1 MSIEFVLER
10 TSPDLP
16 RTQLASTLLGLS
28 PEAVRHVL
36 ARRLLDSAEARRLIE
51 VAPGMMRSLD
61 NELQTRE
68 TLEMGTISG
77 PVVWPKT
84 ISARAANGFPSDLFV
99 CKRPERTVDIP
110 GNRVLLHALSL
121 LDRASRDLERYGTPM
136 DEIPMLTEIRQL
148 GRQARRLRRH
158 RRLDGVAKVKGSV
171 AEEVRKT
178 IRSRRGGMY
187 RPALELIAFDRG
199 PLRVADLDGLADRNA
214 VLLCSLA
221 RVAVGVVDEIFGQH
235 HVFELH
241 HGRLWAGHLSFAH
254 PGPRT
259 LERWPSVQI
268 GERVVAVAPPGER
281 RQSPLT
287 VDEQKKYPDGDLPIV
302 SIHEPE
308 SDEGRELIRATAAR
322 GLRGV
327 IPV

>member
-1 MSIEFVLER
+1 MSIEFVLSR

-36 ARRLLDSAEARRLIE
+36 ARRLLDAPEARTLIAA
-51 VAPGMMRSLD
+51 APDMLRSLD

-110 GNRVLLHALSL
+110 GNRVLLHALIQL
-121 LDRASRDLERYGTPM
+121 ERASRDLERYGTPM
-136 DEIPMLTEIRQL
+136 DEIPMLAEIRRL
-148 GRQARRLRRH
+148 GRTARRLKRH
-158 RRLDGVAKVKGSV
+158 RRLDTVAKIKGSV
-171 AEEVRKT
+171 SEEIRKT
-178 IRSRRGGMY
+178 MRSRRGAMY
-187 RPALELIAFDRG
+187 QPALALLELQRG
-199 PLRVADLDGLADRNA
+199 PLRVQDFDGLADRNTE
-214 VLLCSLA
+214 LLCSLA
-221 RVAVGVVDEIFGQH
+221 KVAIEFIDELYGHH
-235 HVFELH
+235 HVLELH
-241 HGRLWAGHLSFAH
+241 HGRLWAGQLSFAH

-268 GERVVAVAPPGER
+268 GDKVVAVAPPGER
-281 RQSPLT
+281 RNSPLT
-287 VDEQKKYPDGDLPIV
+287 VDEQKKYAEGEAPIV
-302 SIHEPE
+302 AVPDPD
-308 SDEGRELIRATAAR
+308 SDEGRALIAATGAR
-322 GLRGV
+322 GLG
-327 IPV
+327 IAPPV